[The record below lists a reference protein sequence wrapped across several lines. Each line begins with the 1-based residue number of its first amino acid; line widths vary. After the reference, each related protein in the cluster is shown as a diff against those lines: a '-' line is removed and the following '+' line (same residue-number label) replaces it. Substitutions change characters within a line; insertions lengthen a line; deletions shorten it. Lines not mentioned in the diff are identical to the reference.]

1 MFTIIFYPLED
12 GTNAIDPW
20 LDTLSIKMQAKVLRS
35 IQLLQVFG
43 PLLREPN
50 SKPLEDG
57 IFELRTVL
65 GNDIERTLYFFQE
78 GQNIVLTN
86 GFTKKTNKTPRAEID
101 LAKARREDYKRR
113 FPNG

>member
-1 MFTIIFYPLED
+1 MFNIIFFPFED

-20 LDTLSIKMQAKVLRS
+20 LDTLSPKMQAKVLRS
-35 IQLLQVFG
+35 IQLLKEFG

-57 IFELRTVL
+57 IFELRTTF
-65 GNDIERTLYFFQE
+65 GSDIERTLYFFQT
-78 GQNIVLTN
+78 GQKIVLTN
-86 GFTKKTNKTPRAEID
+86 GFTKKSQKTPRSEIE
-101 LAKARREDYKRR
+101 LAKKRRKDYQRR